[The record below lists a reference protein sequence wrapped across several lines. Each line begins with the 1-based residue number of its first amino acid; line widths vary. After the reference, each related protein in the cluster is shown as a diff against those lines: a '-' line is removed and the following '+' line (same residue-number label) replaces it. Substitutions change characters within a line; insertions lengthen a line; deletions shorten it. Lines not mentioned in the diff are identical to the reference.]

1 MHIAPKW
8 LKLSK
13 VSLFGQFL
21 SEFKSEVVFLLRTST
36 KMRNFGLLDPLDK
49 VDSLFMDPTDPKIYM
64 DPVKGLKKT

>member
-36 KMRNFGLLDPLDK
+36 EMRKFGLLDPLDN
-49 VDSLFMDPTDPKIYM
+49 VGPLPMDPLDPKAYV
-64 DPVKGLKKT
+64 DPVKDLQ